1 MKTIYDDLV
10 KLTTTKDEKAELTLV
25 ASLEDKPRQEKRQIC
40 KFLDCPWEEY
50 QRLRKKYAR
59 VLERWNAENGELRYM
74 STILLIC
81 LRQDEHV
88 ARK

>member
-25 ASLEDKPRQEKRQIC
+25 ASLEDKSRQEKRQIC

-50 QRLRKKYAR
+50 QRLRSKYSR
-59 VLERWNAENGELRYM
+59 VIERWKKEKR
-74 STILLIC
+74 
-81 LRQDEHV
+81 
-88 ARK
+88 